1 MIAMLMLAVL
11 LVGSIGYIVQAEVKL
26 NIKTDSLR
34 LERNERIVEGLLGDA
49 ALRSL
54 KPIGPGGE
62 YLPPIGTTLT
72 DSNQILG
79 QTMPDF
85 LAMPKSISANNKI
98 LYCPVGS
105 QKTEEGSG
113 DLMQIPDSSLYNYSI
128 EPITVNGWPFVY
140 SSSLY
145 NIPPDYNKNVVAF
158 ILITKNGWQGASCQN
173 IQYVSTRFLVPG
185 RADKVIP
192 VIAPEAKTAPV
203 DPSPGPGK
211 PVDPPKPDPSDPA
224 NPSESVCKKVKPIY
238 WLFPWFW
245 KCLSL
250 WPWLR

>member
-26 NIKTDSLR
+26 NLKNDNIR
-34 LERNERIVEGLLGDA
+34 FERNERIVEGLLEDA

-62 YLPPIGTTLT
+62 YLPPVGTTLA
-72 DSNQILG
+72 DSDLILG

-85 LAMPKSISANNKI
+85 LAMPSSINSKNKI
-98 LYCPVGS
+98 LYCPVGY
-105 QKTEEGSG
+105 QKTVEGSG
-113 DLMQIPDSSLYNYSI
+113 DLMLIPDSSPNNYTI

-173 IQYVSTRFLVPG
+173 IQYVSSRFVVPG
-185 RADKVIP
+185 RADK
-192 VIAPEAKTAPV
+192 
-203 DPSPGPGK
+203 
-211 PVDPPKPDPSDPA
+211 
-224 NPSESVCKKVKPIY
+224 
-238 WLFPWFW
+238 
-245 KCLSL
+245 LS
-250 WPWLR
+250 R